1 MRKLAWGNVGVS
13 EPGRVGG
20 VWSGYVRQV
29 RHLLPAVL
37 IMGLLAL
44 AGLYVLNFVRA
55 DPSASLLEAIR
66 LRLMDQS
73 SLLSATVGHLRG
85 WMFSVRFG
93 INGALPF
100 GPFVTILKLAVC
112 AVAAAV
118 FLRGPRGA

>member
-1 MRKLAWGNVGVS
+1 MRKLAWGNAGVS
-13 EPGRVGG
+13 EPSRVGG
-20 VWSGYVRQV
+20 GGGGYVRQV

-37 IMGLLAL
+37 IVVLLTFAS
-44 AGLYVLNFVRA
+44 LYVFSLVNA
-55 DPSASLLEAIR
+55 GQSASLLETTR
-66 LRLMDQS
+66 LRLLDQS
-73 SLLSATVGHLRG
+73 SLLSATVAHLRG
-85 WMFSVRFG
+85 WLFSVRFG